1 VTRLHAAALDEAVQA
16 VAFVTGWHGGWAEL
30 TTWHAAA
37 PRVKPL
43 WIDLGSP
50 AVGGRLAR
58 LVRAHDE
65 RWSSEI
71 RLSLPRKER
80 GWGTVS
86 RVGCLWAV
94 CGKQQEKRLQAFR
107 PAPTIVL
114 REGSSARRTALWLL
128 RKPLP
133 YQWALRGNKR
143 IAYRLRAVQKHGDH
157 NRRGTAKPK
166 PPLKGRGSHGHAQRD
181 RRSPTYRTW
190 RSMIKRCT
198 YPSDIS
204 WRYYGALGVQ
214 VCERWRESFAA
225 FLEDMGARPEGTS
238 IDRIDPHGDYEPGNC
253 RWATRVEQRR
263 NRR

>member
-1 VTRLHAAALDEAVQA
+1 VTSGVCLCGCGAL
-16 VAFVTGWHGGWAEL
+16 T
-30 TTWHAAA
+30 
-37 PRVKPL
+37 RVPTFTDRSKGREKGVPL
-43 WIDLGSP
+43 RYVNG
-50 AVGGRLAR
+50 
-58 LVRAHDE
+58 
-65 RWSSEI
+65 
-71 RLSLPRKER
+71 
-80 GWGTVS
+80 
-86 RVGCLWAV
+86 
-94 CGKQQEKRLQAFR
+94 
-107 PAPTIVL
+107 
-114 REGSSARRTALWLL
+114 
-128 RKPLP
+128 
-133 YQWALRGNKR
+133 
-143 IAYRLRAVQKHGDH
+143 H

>member
-143 IAYRLRAVQKHGDH
+143 IAYRLRAVQKHGDPDEL
-157 NRRGTAKPK
+157 RIALPGTCLRMDRGRPI
-166 PPLKGRGSHGHAQRD
+166 PVVMEHLDGELRG
-181 RRSPTYRTW
+181 
-190 RSMIKRCT
+190 
-198 YPSDIS
+198 
-204 WRYYGALGVQ
+204 
-214 VCERWRESFAA
+214 F
-225 FLEDMGARPEGTS
+225 GARELFGRLRDPPEV
-238 IDRIDPHGDYEPGNC
+238 
-253 RWATRVEQRR
+253 RWWEQAK
-263 NRR
+263 